1 LGEDRRRR
9 ARRAHA
15 RRIGRKPRPSG
26 RHRAAP
32 RARSRC
38 RRARGDRKRG
48 GMSALVDTLGF
59 IAGTLTTVAF
69 VPQVIKLRR
78 HKRADD
84 LSWWTFGTFTVGVV
98 LWLAYGLSLDAA
110 PIIVV

>member
-1 LGEDRRRR
+1 
-9 ARRAHA
+9 
-15 RRIGRKPRPSG
+15 
-26 RHRAAP
+26 
-32 RARSRC
+32 
-38 RRARGDRKRG
+38 
-48 GMSALVDTLGF
+48 MSAFAETLGF

-110 PIIVV
+110 PIIVVNLVMLPLALAILVLKWRYRAAPPRALDESDPT